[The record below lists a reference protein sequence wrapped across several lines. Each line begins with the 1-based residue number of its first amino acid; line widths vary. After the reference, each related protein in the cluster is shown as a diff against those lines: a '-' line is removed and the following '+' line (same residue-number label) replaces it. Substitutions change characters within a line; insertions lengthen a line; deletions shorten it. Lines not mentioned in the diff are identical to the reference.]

1 MIEKYIPKLIEEQN
15 EVILPSFGA
24 FVATL
29 APSEIVGKN
38 IVPPHLKVVFFPKI
52 TSDKAHVL
60 KKTVILNEKISES
73 DYDDFYFAF
82 LEQIQEAVSEK
93 GFYKFQGL
101 GILHKKYNG
110 DWEFEADNAA
120 GLFSQAF
127 GLPVL
132 HKTPVKPLQTVSA
145 EAERPDNTDAHTDE
159 VHAENNAGEKAGA
172 QHAHTEEKRTNP
184 AMWLILIPVMA
195 VGALMFYLFSNNTPD
210 KIILKDEKAAQTTDS
225 TKTGQKTDLNPDE
238 NKVAQSNSQTVKE
251 GNSESKPADTKENKT
266 ETKPA
271 ENTAATSSEKF
282 YVIVGSVKTEAQAKQ
297 FLQKLKNQGFNAP
310 EYMLNEANGQYRVA
324 AAAAVDKTESDDK
337 KKAVVKFYK
346 DAWILKK

>member
-38 IVPPHLKVVFFPKI
+38 IVPPHLKIVFFPKI
-52 TSDKAHVL
+52 TSDKAHGL
-60 KKTVILNEKISES
+60 KKTVMLNENISES

-120 GLFSQAF
+120 GLFSQAY

-132 HKTPVKPLQTVSA
+132 HKSPVKPVQTVSTD
-145 EAERPDNTDAHTDE
+145 AERPDNTDAHTDE
-159 VHAENNAGEKAGA
+159 VHAENNTGEKASANHHA
-172 QHAHTEEKRTNP
+172 QTEEKRSNP
-184 AMWLILIPVMA
+184 ALWLILIPVIA
-195 VGALMFYLFSNNTPD
+195 VGAVMFYLFTNNTPD
-210 KIILKDEKAAQTTDS
+210 KILLKDDKAAQVSDS
-225 TKTGQKTDLNPDE
+225 TK
-238 NKVAQSNSQTVKE
+238 KVN
-251 GNSESKPADTKENKT
+251 NSESNNVAQNSASTTANENNSETKPATDTNENKP

-271 ENTAATSSEKF
+271 ENTAATPSEKF
-282 YVIVGSVKTEAQAKQ
+282 YIIVGSVKNEAQAKQ

-324 AAAAVDKTESDDK
+324 AAAASDKTESDDK
-337 KKAVVKFYK
+337 KKAVVKIYK